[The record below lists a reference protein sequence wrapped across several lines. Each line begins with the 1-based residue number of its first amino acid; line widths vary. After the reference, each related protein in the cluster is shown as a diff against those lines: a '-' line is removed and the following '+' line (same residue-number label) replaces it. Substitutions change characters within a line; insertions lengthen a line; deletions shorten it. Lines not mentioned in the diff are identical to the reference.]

1 MRFEKRVA
9 IVTGAGRGIGRAT
22 ALMFGREGARVV
34 VTDVN
39 KESAEKVCE
48 EICETGGIAESKQLD
63 VTKIAQV
70 DVVFDGV
77 VKDHGSVD
85 ILIAN
90 AGIISMSPIVDM
102 EERLWDDLMNVNAKG
117 VFLCCKAAIKH
128 MIPKKRGRIVTV
140 SSIAGKTGIPVT
152 AHYSASKF
160 AVIGFTQ
167 ALAREVTPMGINV
180 NSVCPGFIDTPM
192 LDDLEVSVD
201 MSKYPDTVVDS
212 RMGRKARP
220 EEVAELICFLCSPQA
235 DYISG
240 QSINICGLGELH

>member
-1 MRFEKRVA
+1 
-9 IVTGAGRGIGRAT
+9 
-22 ALMFGREGARVV
+22 MFGREGARVV

-39 KESAEKVCE
+39 TESAKKVCE
-48 EICETGGIAESKQLD
+48 EIRERGGIAQSKLLD
-63 VTKIAQV
+63 VTKRAQV
-70 DVVFDGV
+70 DEVFDGV
-77 VKDHGSVD
+77 VKDYGSVD

-102 EERLWDDLMNVNAKG
+102 EEKLWDDLMNVNAKG
-117 VFLCCKAAIKH
+117 VFLCCKAAIRH

-220 EEVAELICFLCSPQA
+220 DEVAELICFLCSSQA

>member
-1 MRFEKRVA
+1 MRFENSVV

-22 ALMFGREGARVV
+22 AHMFAREDARVI

-39 KESAEKVCE
+39 KESAERVCS
-48 EICETGGIAESKQLD
+48 EICETGGIAESIQLD
-63 VTKIAQV
+63 VIKSTQV
-70 DVVFDGV
+70 DEVFNSV
-77 VKDHGSVD
+77 ARKHGSID

-90 AGIISMSPIVDM
+90 AGIISMSPIADM
-102 EERLWDDLMNVNAKG
+102 EEKLWDELMNVNAKG
-117 VFLCCKAAIKH
+117 VFLCCRAAIRH
-128 MIPKKRGRIVTV
+128 MIPKNRGKIVTV

-167 ALAREVTPMGINV
+167 ALAREVTPVGINV

-192 LDDLEVSVD
+192 LDDLEGSVD

-212 RMGRKARP
+212 HMGRKARP
-220 EEVAELICFLCSPQA
+220 DEVAELICFLCSSQA